1 MQGATS
7 CVVSLFRGKGAIAS
21 KGNKRAVQAAL
32 SGDACTVLSMGNS
45 MLRRALGDVLVQLVG
60 QEDEEVSSQVVSWL
74 EGDDWGVREAVGLVL
89 ARICGKGDAGA
100 QRAVIEKV
108 GRFTPYSQQHPSEFC
123 VKISQEF
130 TNGRDQR
137 LVDSH
142 LS

>member
-1 MQGATS
+1 
-7 CVVSLFRGKGAIAS
+7 VVSLFRGKGAVAS

-32 SGDACTVLSMGNS
+32 SGDACTVLGMGNS

-60 QEDEEVSSQVVSWL
+60 KEDEEVSSQVVSWL

-108 GRFTPYSQQHPSEFC
+108 GRFTSIHSNIHVNFAPRSPPRHSR
-123 VKISQEF
+123 

-137 LVDSH
+137 RVDSH
-142 LS
+142 FP